1 MTFAAIVLAGGAA
14 RRLGGV
20 AKPLLTVE
28 GTALLTRVLTA
39 VADARPR
46 IVVGQVA
53 SLPADV
59 LITVEN
65 PPGSGPV
72 PALRAGV
79 ALLPDDVETVA
90 ILAADL
96 PFLTDGTVRALRT
109 ALGENEAAVLLDAEG
124 RRQHLVAYW
133 RVGALRAALE
143 TRSPRVRDL
152 YPVRTAEAH
161 PAQARL
167 PEYLD
172 CDTPADLELA
182 RRLAAQNPSAS
193 SSPRTAG
200 R

>member
-20 AKPLLTVE
+20 AKPLLTIE
-28 GTALLTRVLTA
+28 GSALVTRVLAA
-39 VADARPR
+39 VMDARPR
-46 IVVGQVA
+46 VVVGTVA
-53 SLPADV
+53 GLPEDV
-59 LITVEN
+59 LVTVED
-65 PPGSGPV
+65 PPGGGPV

-90 ILAADL
+90 VLAADL

-124 RRQHLVAYW
+124 RRQHLVACW
-133 RVGALRAALE
+133 RLGALRAALS
-143 TRSPRVRDL
+143 TTSPRVRDL
-152 YPVRTAEAH
+152 YPVRTAEVP

-172 CDTPADLELA
+172 CDTPADLDLA
-182 RRLAAQNPSAS
+182 RRLAAQNPSSS
-193 SSPRTAG
+193 SSPSTAE

>member
-20 AKPLLTVE
+20 AKP
-28 GTALLTRVLTA
+28 ALDVGGSALVARVLVA
-39 VADARPR
+39 VADAQVR
-46 IVVGQVA
+46 IVVGTVRD
-53 SLPADV
+53 LPGDV
-59 LITVEN
+59 VVTVED

-96 PFLTDGTVRALRT
+96 PFLTAGTVRTLRT
-109 ALGENEAAVLLDAEG
+109 ALADAEAAVLLDAEG
-124 RRQHLVAYW
+124 RRQHLVACW
-133 RVGALRAALE
+133 RVGALRAAL
-143 TRSPRVRDL
+143 TTASPRVRDL
-152 YPVRTAEAH
+152 YPVRTAEVP

-172 CDTPADLELA
+172 CDTPADLDLA
-182 RRLAAQNPSAS
+182 RRLAAQNPSS
-193 SSPRTAG
+193 SSSASTAE